1 MARFLVDW
9 VWNVHNDLAI
19 VDIHL
24 LTALLRVW
32 EEKLRHL
39 ENAHIMVTTVG
50 VSSLDRV
57 HHVDI
62 GSYFFR
68 QLFKLT
74 GVFRVALFSYHFI
87 SPTLCLIP
95 IVIDDYM
102 FLISHLLVYPDD
114 LIEVN
119 GTITKHFDQFLA
131 EQHLVPLVLLYL
143 LVVFIIR

>member
-9 VWNVHNDLAI
+9 VWDVHNDLAI

-62 GSYFFR
+62 GSHFFR

-74 GVFRVALFSYHFI
+74 GVFRVALFPYHFI
-87 SPTLCLIP
+87 SPALCLIP
-95 IVIDDYM
+95 IVIDDCM
-102 FLISHLLVYPDD
+102 FLISHLLIYPDD